1 MSKKSTKEPAS
12 YRVQLNCKILRDV
25 ITGKTPTPEI
35 CTRTE
40 YALFL
45 LSHAVEELAR
55 MMEEKNG

>member
-1 MSKKSTKEPAS
+1 MKRKEIQVSPS

-25 ITGKTPTPEI
+25 ITGKTQNPEA

-55 MMEEKNG
+55 MMEKKNG

>member
-12 YRVQLNCKILRDV
+12 YRVHLNCQVARDV
-25 ITGKTPTPEI
+25 IAGKTPTPEI

-55 MMEEKNG
+55 MMEENNG

>member
-1 MSKKSTKEPAS
+1 MKRKEIQVSPS
-12 YRVQLNCKILRDV
+12 YLVHLNCKIARDV
-25 ITGKTPTPEI
+25 IAGKTPTPEI